1 VRAGRL
7 LFLLGG
13 ILSTGAGYFIAYW
26 MASKFPNLL
35 VLGVLVATLG
45 ALMTFAIFAYIVT
58 KLGF

>member
-1 VRAGRL
+1 
-7 LFLLGG
+7 LGG